1 MKILRGAREST
12 QFGYFGKYFKT
23 RSAHGASEMGAI
35 WKFKKV
41 EYLNAEETAQAV
53 ADYLLGGLK
62 EEYKILIQ
70 KVGND
75 FRVQYIKIKNQ
86 EV

>member
-1 MKILRGAREST
+1 MKTSRGAKELT
-12 QFGYFGKYFKT
+12 QFGYFERYFEM
-23 RSAHGASEMGAI
+23 RSMRGVNKMGAI

-70 KVGND
+70 KVGNG
-75 FRVQYIKIKNQ
+75 FRVQYIKIKNK
-86 EV
+86 EI